1 MQEYLLYEG
10 DVVVGKLTLE
20 VEHVEADRN
29 ILLVEDNIHT
39 VMKEARGFFFKH
51 LKLQAKDS
59 IEQAALSWA
68 VIANAD

>member
-10 DVVVGKLTLE
+10 DVVVGKLALE
-20 VEHVEADRN
+20 VEHVEADWN

-51 LKLQAKDS
+51 LKLQAEDG
-59 IEQAALSWA
+59 IEQATLSWA
-68 VIANAD
+68 GIANAD